1 MKRTLVSGLG
11 FLLVL
16 PVFAGAR
23 LPAVN
28 TSGAAVSARE
38 QYGLTTVSTRGARP
52 VSVVAS
58 RVADSAHPVTDK
70 KRVVARTATTQNFA
84 NDVNT
89 RSALLDVMLCRAEFR
104 SAVMADYLL
113 PNRPSSDLWA
123 KNDTPLRMPHANEFS
138 VLTSNDV
145 LPEEEIAPAPVPVV
159 ARNNDRDDEI
169 SELAV
174 RTSAL
179 DAQIT
184 RLMDMQRRAEESVA
198 VRPVADLPSVETNI
212 YSSGPVAINPT
223 REIAATP
230 ERVPTRTLASVAE
243 PVGDG
248 VKLSRLVVPRDEDG
262 DDVITRVA
270 RKNASPKIEEVRND
284 MKNMTP
290 SELRRAFRKTFLSEN
305 KHLSTYPID
314 DRFDAA
320 SDIDTSIEGFTSTRD
335 LSEESDRIRPL
346 EIKIKFKNTDSALS
360 RENYNLLSE
369 YAGIVVSNPK
379 RAIQIA
385 IPAVATETTDAR
397 KLAAR
402 RLAIVEQV
410 LRDTGVS
417 ENRIVPILSSRDEE
431 GFVLRVISNEQYET
445 LTKQTRNK
453 YGTSSKKYKSL
464 SW

>member
-11 FLLVL
+11 FLLVFPAL
-16 PVFAGAR
+16 AGAR

-28 TSGAAVSARE
+28 TSAGTVSARE
-38 QYGLTTVSTRGARP
+38 QYGLTSSASTRSARP

-58 RVADSAHPVTDK
+58 RVADSVHPVTDK
-70 KRVVARTATTQNFA
+70 KRVVARTTSVQNFA

-89 RSALLDVMLCRAEFR
+89 RSA
-104 SAVMADYLL
+104 VMADYLV

-123 KNDTPLRMPHANEFS
+123 KNDTPLRMPHADEFS
-138 VLTSNDV
+138 VLTSNEI
-145 LPEEEIAPAPVPVV
+145 LPEEDLGPVSSFARADNRDNEIA
-159 ARNNDRDDEI
+159 
-169 SELAV
+169 ELST
-174 RTSAL
+174 RTNAL
-179 DAQIT
+179 DAQIA

-198 VRPVADLPSVETNI
+198 SHPVADLPSVETNI
-212 YSSGPVAINPT
+212 YSNAPVAINPV
-223 REIAATP
+223 REIAAVP
-230 ERVPTRTLASVAE
+230 EKMPTRTIANAAE
-243 PVGDG
+243 PVNDG
-248 VKLSRLVVPRDEDG
+248 VKLSRLVVPRDESG
-262 DDVITRVA
+262 EDVIIRAT
-270 RKNASPKIEEVRND
+270 RKNSSQKIQEVRND

-305 KHLSTYPID
+305 KHLSTYPVD

-320 SDIDTSIEGFTSTRD
+320 SDVDTSIEGFTSARD
-335 LSEESDRIRPL
+335 LSEDTDRIRPL

-369 YAGIVVSNPK
+369 YAGIVVRNPK

-385 IPAVATETTDAR
+385 IPEIATETTDAR

-453 YGTSSKKYKSL
+453 YGRDTGSKKYKSL

>member
-11 FLLVL
+11 FLLVFPAL
-16 PVFAGAR
+16 AGAR

-28 TSGAAVSARE
+28 TSAGTVSARE
-38 QYGLTTVSTRGARP
+38 QYGLTSSASTRSARP

-58 RVADSAHPVTDK
+58 RVADSVHPVTDK
-70 KRVVARTATTQNFA
+70 KRVVARTTSVQNFA

-89 RSALLDVMLCRAEFR
+89 RSA
-104 SAVMADYLL
+104 VMADYLV

-123 KNDTPLRMPHANEFS
+123 KNDTPLRMPHADEFS
-138 VLTSNDV
+138 VLTSNEI
-145 LPEEEIAPAPVPVV
+145 LPEEDLGPVSSFARADNRDNEIA
-159 ARNNDRDDEI
+159 
-169 SELAV
+169 ELST
-174 RTSAL
+174 RTNAL
-179 DAQIT
+179 DAQIA

-198 VRPVADLPSVETNI
+198 SHPVADLPSVETNI
-212 YSSGPVAINPT
+212 YSNAPVAINPVH
-223 REIAATP
+223 EIAAVP
-230 ERVPTRTLASVAE
+230 EKMPTRTIANAAE
-243 PVGDG
+243 PVNDG
-248 VKLSRLVVPRDEDG
+248 VKLSRLVVPRDESG
-262 DDVITRVA
+262 EDVIVRAT
-270 RKNASPKIEEVRND
+270 RKNTSQKIQEVRND

-305 KHLSTYPID
+305 KHLSTYPVD

-320 SDIDTSIEGFTSTRD
+320 SDVDTSIEGFTSARD
-335 LSEESDRIRPL
+335 LSEDTDRIRPL

-369 YAGIVVSNPK
+369 YAGIVVRNPK

-385 IPAVATETTDAR
+385 IPEIATETTDAR

-453 YGTSSKKYKSL
+453 YGRDTGSKKYKSL

>member
-1 MKRTLVSGLG
+1 MKRNLVSGLG
-11 FLLVL
+11 FLLVFPAL
-16 PVFAGAR
+16 AGAR

-28 TSGAAVSARE
+28 MSAGTVSARE
-38 QYGLTTVSTRGARP
+38 QYGLTSSVSTRSARP

-58 RVADSAHPVTDK
+58 HVADSVHPVTDK
-70 KRVVARTATTQNFA
+70 KRVVARTTSAQNFA

-89 RSALLDVMLCRAEFR
+89 RGAA
-104 SAVMADYLL
+104 MADYLL

-123 KNDTPLRMPHANEFS
+123 KNDTPLRMPHADEFS
-138 VLTSNDV
+138 VLTSNEI
-145 LPEEEIAPAPVPVV
+145 LPEEELGPVSSFARADNRDNEIA
-159 ARNNDRDDEI
+159 
-169 SELAV
+169 ELST
-174 RTSAL
+174 RTNAL
-179 DAQIT
+179 DAQIA
-184 RLMDMQRRAEESVA
+184 RLVDMQRRAEESVA
-198 VRPVADLPSVETNI
+198 SHPVADLPSVETNI
-212 YSSGPVAINPT
+212 YSSAPVAINPV
-223 REIAATP
+223 REIAAVP
-230 ERVPTRTLASVAE
+230 EKMPTRTIANAAE
-243 PVGDG
+243 PVNDG
-248 VKLSRLVVPRDEDG
+248 VKLSRLVVPRDESG
-262 DDVITRVA
+262 EDVIVRAT
-270 RKNASPKIEEVRND
+270 RKNTSPKIQEVRND

-305 KHLSTYPID
+305 KHLSTYPVD
-314 DRFDAA
+314 DRFDAV
-320 SDIDTSIEGFTSTRD
+320 SDVDTSIEGFTSARD
-335 LSEESDRIRPL
+335 LSEDTDRIRPL

-385 IPAVATETTDAR
+385 IPAIATETTDAR

-453 YGTSSKKYKSL
+453 YGRDTGSKKYKSL